1 MKSNVILQTYR
12 YELYHHGILGQK
24 WGKRNGP
31 PYPLDA
37 SDHSASERKAGWK
50 KSLHK
55 VEKKSEKHYNNAQEP
70 DSADRKKVDSRL
82 NRSELSKLE
91 RPSLSQH

>member
-1 MKSNVILQTYR
+1 MWYYRQTYR

-37 SDHSASERKAGWK
+37 SGHSASERKAGWK
-50 KSLHK
+50 KG
-55 VEKKSEKHYNNAQEP
+55 A
-70 DSADRKKVDSRL
+70 DSRQGQGCW
-82 NRSELSKLE
+82 KLVE
-91 RPSLSQH
+91 QEQRNGRVLCTDGVCCH